1 MRSMDDSGN
10 KTEHNTVPPAF
21 EAVERVTDV
30 SDSIAVTVLLSI
42 RLPTRRKFIFQVN
55 CTLISHSMSTPSKR
69 PALGITGTQKQALRV
84 WAQSQNPRPSQSQC
98 SAWFEQT
105 YGRSLSQ
112 STISTILSKKFD
124 HLDAG
129 PASTLRR
136 QLAPQWPLLETPL
149 CEWLASQE
157 PGSTPTAD
165 IIITKAR
172 EIWNQIPEY
181 QTLPLPHFSN
191 GWLNRFKKRYA
202 TQLHDRQDGVS
213 PPPLQAGRKEMR
225 ALKTLCGE
233 FREDDIYNMDETG
246 LFWRKPPFGASP
258 NQSQLTT
265 NRENS
270 RICLVLCTN
279 STGSDRLPLWVIGH
293 THMPEALRRANLKA
307 MDCHWRYHRQGWL
320 TQSIMQEWLLFFY
333 DHVGERRVL
342 LLLDNHPDHQAA
354 VEATPPPPNVHV
366 QLFPTQTRTSNE
378 QQPINLGISQ
388 TLKHYYRKQWLAY
401 IVAGMESSQN
411 PVHMMSL
418 YHTISWA
425 TRSWRHDVA
434 NAIIYRAF
442 RKSSL
447 LDPQIEFIT
456 APKSPDLTTLYE
468 TVTRNN
474 PDGRPVTSLENFI
487 HPVDENFEGVI
498 DVAGFIVEGEPTLQE
513 LDDAIVSIPPYQLV
527 PPAVDAVIGIQTA
540 IRYLVH
546 QPWST
551 ATDLQALERI
561 ERMINRLAIEE
572 RRQAHVGHFD

>member
-1 MRSMDDSGN
+1 
-10 KTEHNTVPPAF
+10 
-21 EAVERVTDV
+21 
-30 SDSIAVTVLLSI
+30 
-42 RLPTRRKFIFQVN
+42 
-55 CTLISHSMSTPSKR
+55 MSTPSR
-69 PALGITGTQKQALRV
+69 RSALGISGTQKQALRI

-98 SAWFEQT
+98 SAWFERT
-105 YGRSLSQ
+105 YGRNLSQ

-157 PGSTPTAD
+157 AGLMPPAD
-165 IIITKAR
+165 TIIAKAR

-181 QTLPLPHFSN
+181 QTLALPHFSN

-202 TQLHDRQDGVS
+202 AQLHDRQDGVPS
-213 PPPLQAGRKEMR
+213 PTPQNGRKETR

-233 FREDDIYNMDETG
+233 FPEDDIYNMDETG
-246 LFWRKPPFGASP
+246 LFWRKPPFSASP
-258 NQSQLTT
+258 AQNQLTT

-270 RICLVLCTN
+270 RICIMLCTN

-293 THMPEALRRANLKA
+293 TPMPEALQRANLKA
-307 MDCHWRYHRQGWL
+307 MDCHWRYHRQAWL

-333 DHVGERRVL
+333 DNIGERRVL

-354 VEATPPPPNVHV
+354 VEATPPPPNVHI
-366 QLFPTQTRTSNE
+366 QLFPTQTRTSDE

-388 TLKHYYRKQWLAY
+388 TLKHYYRRQWLAY
-401 IVAGMESSQN
+401 IVAGRELPQN

-442 RKSSL
+442 RRSSL
-447 LDPQIEFIT
+447 MDPQIEFIT
-456 APKSPDLTTLYE
+456 APKSPDLTSLYG
-468 TVTRNN
+468 TATRNN
-474 PDGRPVTSLENFI
+474 PDGRTVISLENFI
-487 HPVDENFEGVI
+487 HPVDEDFEGGLNV
-498 DVAGFIVEGEPTLQE
+498 VGFVVEGEPTLQE
-513 LDDAIVSIPPYQLV
+513 LDDAIVSIPPEQLV

-546 QPWST
+546 QPWIT
-551 ATDLQALERI
+551 AMDLQGLERI

-572 RRQAHVGHFD
+572 RRQAHVGGFD

>member
-1 MRSMDDSGN
+1 
-10 KTEHNTVPPAF
+10 
-21 EAVERVTDV
+21 
-30 SDSIAVTVLLSI
+30 
-42 RLPTRRKFIFQVN
+42 
-55 CTLISHSMSTPSKR
+55 MSTPSKR
-69 PALGITGTQKQALRV
+69 PALGISGTQKQALRV

-98 SAWFEQT
+98 SAWFERT

-112 STISTILSKKFD
+112 STISTILSNKFD

-149 CEWLASQE
+149 YEWLASQE
-157 PGSTPTAD
+157 STPTAD
-165 IIITKAR
+165 VIITRAR

-202 TQLHDRQDGVS
+202 TQVHGRQDGVPL
-213 PPPLQAGRKEMR
+213 PPPQTGRKEMK
-225 ALKTLCGE
+225 AMKTLCGE
-233 FREDDIYNMDETG
+233 FPEDDIYNMDETG
-246 LFWRKPPFGASP
+246 LFWRKPPFGTSP
-258 NQSQLTT
+258 AQDQLTT

-270 RICLVLCTN
+270 RVCLMLCTN
-279 STGSDRLPLWVIGH
+279 STGSDRLPLWFIGH
-293 THMPEALRRANLKA
+293 THTPEALRKANLKA
-307 MDCHWRYHRQGWL
+307 MDCHWRYHRQAWL

-354 VEATPPPPNVHV
+354 LEATPPPPNVHV

-388 TLKHYYRKQWLAY
+388 TLKHYYRRQWLAY
-401 IVAGMESSQN
+401 IVAGMELPQN
-411 PVHMMSL
+411 PVYTMSL
-418 YHTISWA
+418 YHTISWT

-447 LDPQIEFIT
+447 MDPQIEFIT

-468 TVTRNN
+468 TATRHN
-474 PDGRPVTSLENFI
+474 PDGRTVTSLENFT
-487 HPVDENFEGVI
+487 HPVDEDFDVVSN
-498 DVAGFIVEGEPTLQE
+498 VAGFIVEGEPTLQQ
-513 LDDAIVSIPPYQLV
+513 LDDAIVSIPPEQLV

-546 QPWST
+546 ESWAT
-551 ATDLQALERI
+551 AKDLQALERI

-572 RRQAHVGHFD
+572 RRQAHISRFD